1 MEPLDLFARREI
13 LTVGQLMGRLK
24 KTTEEHFDFVWVEGE
39 ISGLRRPGS
48 GHAYFALKDAE
59 ATVRAVIFRHQAALL
74 RFVLEDGQRVLCQG
88 RLSVYPPR
96 GEVQL
101 VVDTVEP
108 RGAGAL
114 ALAFEQTKRRLA
126 AEGLFDPGRKKPVP
140 ELPLRLAVV
149 TSPSG
154 AAIRDFLRV
163 LHERFAG
170 IQVAVYPVLVQ
181 GSEAPAQMIR
191 ALGDLA
197 AWGWPEVIVL
207 TRGGGSPEDLMAFND
222 EGLARAIAASPIPV
236 VSAVGHEV
244 DVTIAD
250 LAADLRAPTPT
261 AAAELLARPLA
272 ELAKRRAGLALRLF
286 RAGGRLVARRR
297 ERLLALRRGVAAPAR
312 RLADLHVRVDDLA
325 QRAARA
331 LAAVA
336 HRRARRLGAWRERLR
351 EARPDRRLAALAAR
365 LAALAPRLAAA
376 GRESLGARRGRLER
390 ATARLAALGP
400 VRVLG
405 RGYAVVTG
413 EDGVILRRAGQ
424 ARVGMVLGVRLAEG
438 RLRAR
443 VEEVIA

>member
-1 MEPLDLFARREI
+1 M
-13 LTVGQLMGRLK
+13 
-24 KTTEEHFDFVWVEGE
+24 
-39 ISGLRRPGS
+39 
-48 GHAYFALKDAE
+48 
-59 ATVRAVIFRHQAALL
+59 
-74 RFVLEDGQRVLCQG
+74 
-88 RLSVYPPR
+88 
-96 GEVQL
+96 
-101 VVDTVEP
+101 
-108 RGAGAL
+108 
-114 ALAFEQTKRRLA
+114 
-126 AEGLFDPGRKKPVP
+126 P

-207 TRGGGSPEDLMAFND
+207 TRGGGSPRTSWPLTTRAWPGHRRLAHPVGLGGGTRGGRDL
-222 EGLARAIAASPIPV
+222 
-236 VSAVGHEV
+236 
-244 DVTIAD
+244 AD

-312 RLADLHVRVDDLA
+312 RLADLHLRVDDLA

-365 LAALAPRLAAA
+365 LAALARRLAAA